1 VSEPVQIEVL
11 GFAGCPN
18 TAPTVE
24 LVKRVVATTRVEA
37 VVEHIEVET
46 PEQVEIMRFLGSP
59 TVRVNGRDV
68 EPGADDRDDYVFSCR
83 IYRNQGGVS
92 GQPDER
98 WLRAALGGD
107 D

>member
-1 VSEPVQIEVL
+1 MSEPVQIEVL

-18 TAPTVE
+18 TQPTLA
-24 LVKRVVATTRVEA
+24 LVRRVVASTRAEA
-37 VVEHIEVET
+37 VVEQIEVET
-46 PEQVEIMRFLGSP
+46 QEQAEVLRFLGSP
-59 TVRVNGRDV
+59 SVRINGSDV
-68 EPGADDRDDYVFSCR
+68 EPGADARDDYAFSCR
-83 IYRNQGGVS
+83 LYRTEAGLQ